1 MNITRETWRRVR
13 LGLYVMAAAAGA
25 GWTAYEASGDWH
37 DAVGP
42 ALGTVIAALAAVNT
56 RASEEG

>member
-1 MNITRETWRRVR
+1 MNLTAETWRRVR
-13 LGLYVMAAAAGA
+13 LGLYVAAAAAGA

-42 ALGTVIAALAAVNT
+42 ALGTIIAALAAVNT
-56 RASEEG
+56 RAPKED

>member
-1 MNITRETWRRVR
+1 MKITRETWRRVR
-13 LGLYVMAAAAGA
+13 FGLYVAASAAGV
-25 GWTAYEASGDWH
+25 GWTAYEATGDWH

-56 RASEEG
+56 RASKE

>member
-1 MNITRETWRRVR
+1 MKFTAETWRRVR
-13 LGLYVMAAAAGA
+13 LGLYVVAAAAGA
-25 GWTAYEASGDWH
+25 GWTAYEVSGDWR

-56 RASEEG
+56 RAPKEQ